1 MQAAGAG
8 QGVEDASALCS
19 GMAAEE
25 QGVLPGEGDVA
36 VDPFDLVV
44 VPGVVAG
51 RGDGFDAVPF
61 VQEVVHRAAHLRFGR
76 VLVRLRLDTEQYGF

>member
-8 QGVEDASALCS
+8 QGVEDASELRS

-25 QGVLPGEGDVA
+25 HGVLSGQRDVT
-36 VDPFDLVV
+36 VDTFDLII

-51 RGDGFDAVPF
+51 RGDGLDAVPF
-61 VQEVVHRAAHLRFGR
+61 VQEVVHCAAHLRFGR
-76 VLVRLRLDTEQYGF
+76 VLVCLRLDP